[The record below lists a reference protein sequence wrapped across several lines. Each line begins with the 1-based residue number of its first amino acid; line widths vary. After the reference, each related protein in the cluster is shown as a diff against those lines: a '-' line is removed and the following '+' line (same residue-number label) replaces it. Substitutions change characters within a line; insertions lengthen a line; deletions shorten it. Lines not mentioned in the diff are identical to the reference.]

1 MVKCCNQKYTV
12 KEEVN
17 LRRRLAVLCLFCL
30 LLVSV
35 FATAGYAE
43 NAASRVEL
51 YCTVNQDGDCLVSM
65 TVNLHMDTVEKSLAF
80 PLPAKAKDIKLN
92 GGAVGTTSAGD
103 AILANVTSVTGGMIG
118 DFPLRF
124 DYAIPGA
131 VQVNADRKLQL
142 DLPMLS
148 GFSYSTT
155 NFSFIITLPG
165 DIKTEPQF
173 YSTYQQNG
181 FDANLDLIV
190 NGNMITGTS
199 NSVLHDHES
208 VSLSMIVDQELF
220 PNVSTYQRE
229 GNPELVPM
237 GILAGLALVYW
248 LLFLRTS
255 PPVRARSTAAPSGIT
270 AGEIT
275 CKLTMTG
282 ADLTMMVL
290 SWATLGYI
298 LIQLDGSG
306 RVLLHKRMDMGNERS
321 LFEMKVFQSLFG
333 SRRTVDC
340 SSTHYARAYHKT
352 AAMVHGEKA
361 MVKSRFGSRR
371 MFRFLLCGAQAFCG
385 VCIAMNMTGMTVL
398 QILFCVLFV
407 IFGVFSAWQIQG
419 MAFCTHVRHKTRNWI
434 GLGCMAVWVGLGVIA
449 HQPWIPLG
457 SVVVQYLCG
466 FLNAYGG
473 RRTDLN
479 KTECEEIL
487 GLRHYLRGL
496 PGPEAGRLYK
506 VDPEFFFRMAPY
518 AISMGV
524 GKPFAAA
531 FGRRKLEQCPYFV
544 TRIHGKRSAEE
555 WMRLMLQA
563 VSLMDDRARRMAI
576 EKWMAV
582 KIR

>member
-1 MVKCCNQKYTV
+1 M
-12 KEEVN
+12 
-17 LRRRLAVLCLFCL
+17 RRRLSLICILCLLCMTVL
-30 LLVSV
+30 
-35 FATAGYAE
+35 TTQGYAE

-65 TVNLHMDTVEKSLAF
+65 TVNLHMDTAEKNLTF
-80 PLPAKAKDIKLN
+80 PLPGKAKDIKMN
-92 GGAVGTTSAGD
+92 GGGVGTTSAGD
-103 AILANVTSVTGGMIG
+103 SILANVAAVTGGMTG

-124 DYAIPGA
+124 DYTIPGA
-131 VQVNADRKLQL
+131 VSVNEERKLQL
-142 DLPMLS
+142 DIPMLS
-148 GFSYSTT
+148 GFSYATT

-165 DIKTEPQF
+165 DIHTDPQF
-173 YSTYQQNG
+173 FSTYQQTG

-199 NSVLHDHES
+199 RAVLHDHES
-208 VSLSMIVDQELF
+208 VSLTMLVEPEMF

-237 GILAGLALVYW
+237 GILAGLALLYW
-248 LLFLRTS
+248 LLFLRTA

-270 AGEIT
+270 AGEIS

-290 SWATLGYI
+290 SWATMGYV
-298 LIQLDGSG
+298 LIQLDGKG

-321 LFEMKVFQSLFG
+321 LFEVKVFQNLFG
-333 SRRTVDC
+333 SRRVVDC
-340 SSTHYARAYHKT
+340 SSTQYAKAYHKT
-352 AAMVHGEKA
+352 ASLVPGEKS
-361 MVKSRFGSRR
+361 MVKSKFGSRR
-371 MFRFLLCGAQAFCG
+371 IFRILLCGAQAFCG
-385 VCIAMNMTGMTVL
+385 VCIAMNMTGMPVL

-407 IFGVFSAWQIQG
+407 ILGVFAAWQIQG
-419 MAFCTHVRHKTRNWI
+419 MALCTHVRHKTRIWI
-434 GLGCMAVWVGLGVIA
+434 GLACMVIWLVLGIIS

-457 SVVVQYLCG
+457 SIVVQYLCG

-487 GLRHYLRGL
+487 GLRHYLRVL

-506 VDPEFFFRMAPY
+506 VDPDFFFRMAPY

-531 FGRRKLEQCPYFV
+531 FGRRKLEQCPYLV
-544 TRIHGKRSAEE
+544 TRVQGKRTAEE
-555 WMRLMLQA
+555 WMRMMLQA
-563 VSLMDDRARRMAI
+563 VSLMDDRARRMQI